1 MDAQDI
7 TAQLAQIRL
16 AGSRCRE
23 LHAEYLIDKERAA
36 DTKKAWE
43 AACERLQ
50 ELSCKWE
57 DSEEVAARPLIAA
70 VEAKAEKTDPR
81 VVKDTFEALISVGH
95 TDDQA
100 RNAIDRV
107 KGILFTSV
115 NDMLDAIY
123 KEYPDKANPSAS
135 GNGFD
140 LVTSGLT
147 KPGRKRR
154 DATKNPA

>member
-23 LHAEYLIDKERAA
+23 LHAEYLVDKERAA

-70 VEAKAEKTDPR
+70 VEAKAEATDPHILKEVFNGLSADGGITDEEARIAIER
-81 VVKDTFEALISVGH
+81 VRHMPFKSAG
-95 TDDQA
+95 A
-100 RNAIDRV
+100 
-107 KGILFTSV
+107 
-115 NDMLDAIY
+115 MLDAIY
-123 KEYPDKANPSAS
+123 ALPSD
-135 GNGFD
+135 NGFD